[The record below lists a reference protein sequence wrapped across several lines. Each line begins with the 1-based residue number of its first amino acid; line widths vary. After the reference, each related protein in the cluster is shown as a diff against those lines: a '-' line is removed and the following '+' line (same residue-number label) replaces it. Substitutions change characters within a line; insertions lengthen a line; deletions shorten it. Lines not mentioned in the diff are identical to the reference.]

1 MEIWKKN
8 LWVCCFAI
16 FIVSVGMSQ
25 MAPIL
30 PLYVEHL
37 GIHNVD
43 DIARWSGIIFGCNF
57 ISLAVF
63 SPIWGRLA
71 DKYGRRPM
79 ILRACLC
86 LSLIMFGMGLAQNV
100 YHLVGLRL
108 LQGMLSG
115 FQAAITPL
123 IAIQTP
129 QKKSGWALSILFAAQ
144 VTGGLLGPLIGG
156 ILSEMIGYRMTFFVI
171 AAFCFCGFLA
181 LFFLLKEDFVP
192 SASKEVL
199 STQKIWHLLPQPHLL
214 LCLFVTTLVL
224 QLALMSIQPIITIYI
239 AQISTST
246 EHIAFI
252 AGLVFSCSG
261 LASALTASRLGHL
274 SDHIGPHK
282 VLLGALLLAG
292 LTFIPQAFVQ
302 APWQLGLLRFLLGIA
317 TAGLLPSINSL
328 IRQNTPTA
336 FLGRIYGFNQ
346 SAQFLGMF
354 LGSFI
359 GGHIAAQLGIKN
371 IFFITAALL
380 MINALW
386 FYLMVYRKQQ
396 NMIKPLSN
404 P

>member
-192 SASKEVL
+192 SA
-199 STQKIWHLLPQPHLL
+199 
-214 LCLFVTTLVL
+214 
-224 QLALMSIQPIITIYI
+224 
-239 AQISTST
+239 
-246 EHIAFI
+246 
-252 AGLVFSCSG
+252 
-261 LASALTASRLGHL
+261 
-274 SDHIGPHK
+274 
-282 VLLGALLLAG
+282 
-292 LTFIPQAFVQ
+292 
-302 APWQLGLLRFLLGIA
+302 
-317 TAGLLPSINSL
+317 
-328 IRQNTPTA
+328 
-336 FLGRIYGFNQ
+336 
-346 SAQFLGMF
+346 
-354 LGSFI
+354 
-359 GGHIAAQLGIKN
+359 
-371 IFFITAALL
+371 
-380 MINALW
+380 
-386 FYLMVYRKQQ
+386 
-396 NMIKPLSN
+396 
-404 P
+404 